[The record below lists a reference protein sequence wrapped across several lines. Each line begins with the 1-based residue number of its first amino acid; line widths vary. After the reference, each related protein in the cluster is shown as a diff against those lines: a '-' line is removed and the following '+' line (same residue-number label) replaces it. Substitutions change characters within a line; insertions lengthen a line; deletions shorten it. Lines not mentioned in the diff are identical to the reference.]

1 MFYSG
6 IDQHK
11 LFSYITTV
19 DSDGIIIKEAKLN
32 NNNFDILNYFSSLG
46 KEHIATVET
55 TGGWYWINDLLSS
68 QGIDLKLA
76 HAKYV
81 KAIAYAKVKT
91 DKVDSHILAQ
101 LLRLNFIPEAYK
113 ISDDIRTL
121 RDTLRARLRL
131 SVKRTSCINF
141 MHRMLEKFNISDPA
155 LLNNFY
161 KLQFQQF
168 DIQAKLLK
176 EQMLTLEKSIY
187 PSLIPNQDIQRL
199 LWIPGIGKMNAFTIL
214 LEVGDINRFESEKN
228 FFSYC
233 RLTPSARNSGG
244 RVKQK
249 SSSKD
254 GNKYLKIVFSD
265 AAVHA
270 LQYYPV
276 IKRYHN
282 SKLRKKKKQVA
293 KAIISKEIA
302 RIVYYVL
309 KYESDFNNKFKGVE
323 LEHKKSVQWP
333 RITSPDV

>member
-19 DSDGIIIKEAKLN
+19 NSDGTIIKEAKLN
-32 NNNFDILNYFSSLG
+32 NNNFDILSYFSSIG
-46 KEHIATVET
+46 KDHVATVET

-68 QGIDLKLA
+68 QGIKLTLA
-76 HAKYV
+76 HAKFV

-113 ISDDIRTL
+113 IPDDIRTL

-141 MHRMLEKFNISDPA
+141 MHRMLEKFNLTDPA
-155 LLNNFY
+155 LLNDFY
-161 KLQFQQF
+161 KLQYQQF

-233 RLTPSARNSGG
+233 RLSPSARNSGG
-244 RVKQK
+244 KIKQR

-254 GNKYLKIVFSD
+254 GNRYLKIVFSD

-270 LQYYPV
+270 LHYYPV

-302 RIVYYVL
+302 RIVYHVL
-309 KYESDFNNKFKGVE
+309 KYKSDFNNKFKGIE

>member
-19 DSDGIIIKEAKLN
+19 DSDGIVIKEAKLN
-32 NNNFDILNYFSSLG
+32 NNSFEILNYFSSLG
-46 KEHIATVET
+46 KEHSATVET

-155 LLNNFY
+155 LLNDFY
-161 KLQFQQF
+161 KLQYQQF

-187 PSLIPNQDIQRL
+187 PTLIPNDDIQPL

-214 LEVGDINRFESEKN
+214 LEVGDINRFQSEKN
-228 FFSYC
+228 FFSTC

-244 RVKQK
+244 KSKQR
-249 SSSKD
+249 SSKD

-276 IKRYHN
+276 IKHYYN

-309 KYESDFNNKFKGVE
+309 KYKSDFNNKFKGIE
-323 LEHKKSVQWP
+323 LKQKKSVQWP
-333 RITSPDV
+333 RITSPVV

>member
-32 NNNFDILNYFSSLG
+32 NNNFDILNYFSSIG
-46 KEHIATVET
+46 KEHSATVET

-68 QGIDLKLA
+68 QGIKLTLA
-76 HAKYV
+76 HAKFV

-113 ISDDIRTL
+113 IPDHTRTL

-141 MHRMLEKFNISDPA
+141 MHRMLEKFNITDPS
-155 LLNNFY
+155 LLNDFY

-187 PSLIPNQDIQRL
+187 PSLIPNEDIQHL

-214 LEVGDINRFESEKN
+214 LEVGDINRFPSEKN

-244 RVKQK
+244 KVKQR

-254 GNKYLKIVFSD
+254 GNRYLKIVFSD

-309 KYESDFNNKFKGVE
+309 KNKSEFNNKFKGIE